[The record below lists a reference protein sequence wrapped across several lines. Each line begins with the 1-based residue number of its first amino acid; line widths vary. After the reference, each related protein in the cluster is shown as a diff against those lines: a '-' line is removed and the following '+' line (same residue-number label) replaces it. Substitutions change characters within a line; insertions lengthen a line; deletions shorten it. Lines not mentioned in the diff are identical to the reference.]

1 MVFIAVTCRLRS
13 SLPPPALALTLHFSL
28 YLSFRSLV
36 PWLALRLAD
45 VPQPGKMRND
55 RARSDSARAL
65 FKIHERFYCYYLP
78 YRRASH
84 KSAESRRGGEV
95 GGISRERKCGPHFR
109 TVRVQ
114 RKKERERETESKSWM
129 AWWEAR
135 TPRNILIVEFSV
147 RTAYPLELALSLAS
161 HGSPDY

>member
-65 FKIHERFYCYYLP
+65 FKIQERFYCYYLP

-114 RKKERERETESKSWM
+114 RKKERERDREQVVDGVVGSTHPTKYINCRIFR
-129 AWWEAR
+129 A
-135 TPRNILIVEFSV
+135 NCISV
-147 RTAYPLELALSLAS
+147 RARFVPCQPRIS
-161 HGSPDY
+161 